1 MQAIQTRFIG
11 ATNTKGSRV
20 KAFTEGFP
28 RGITVGYEY
37 AASVEG
43 AHDAA
48 FLAFVRA
55 RGWFGL
61 WARGASAD
69 KRGNTYVCISTAYSP
84 VGVKFCKRFQ
94 RSALLCGLSHETLLV
109 LE

>member
-11 ATNTKGSRV
+11 ATNTRGSRV

-28 RGITVGYEY
+28 RGVTVGYEH

-55 RGWFGL
+55 RGWWGL
-61 WARGASAD
+61 WARGASPD
-69 KRGNTYVCISTAYSP
+69 KRGNVYVCVATAYSAD
-84 VGVKFCKRFQ
+84 GVKFCKSFQ
-94 RSALLCGLSHETLLV
+94 RSPLMRDRSETLLV